1 MKVEHSTQV
10 QGINLSVLMPVYNA
24 ELTIRDAVQST
35 LKSMPE
41 NSELLI
47 QLDGC
52 VDDSRTVIET
62 ISDDRIRIFESKENL
77 GIAATL
83 NSLLSHA
90 RGKCIARMDQDDI
103 CLPGRFKKQLNGMR
117 VLNSDLLFGK
127 AVLWNPK
134 KLFSFF
140 PVPSPRF
147 SREELDLALI
157 RSNPLVHPTM
167 MATKSCLEALGGYR
181 QSVAEDYELW
191 LRARTHGFQIDRLNS
206 YLILYR
212 VHDKQLTKRL
222 EWQQKLDRDQNL
234 IESLTSFS
242 QKVLG
247 LRPRERMGLTDT
259 SDALWNELVTIYKPN
274 IFLRWKL
281 LGLKATLQSL
291 RRKK

>member
-1 MKVEHSTQV
+1 LKVEQLTQV
-10 QGINLSVLMPVYNA
+10 QSVILSVLMPVYNA
-24 ELTIRDAVQST
+24 ELTIKDAVQST

-83 NSLLSHA
+83 NRMLLHT
-90 RGKCIARMDQDDI
+90 RGKYIARMDQDDI
-103 CLPGRFKKQLNGMR
+103 CLSGRFKKQLNAMR
-117 VLNSDLLFGK
+117 TQNSDLLFGK
-127 AVLWNPK
+127 ALLWNPK
-134 KLFSFF
+134 KLFSIL
-140 PVPSPRF
+140 PVPTPRL
-147 SREELDLALI
+147 SRDELDLALI

-167 MATKSCLEALGGYR
+167 MATKSCIEALGGYR
-181 QSVAEDYELW
+181 QSIAEDYDLW

-206 YLILYR
+206 FLILYR

-222 EWQQKLDRDQNL
+222 EWQQKLNRDQNL
-234 IESLTSFS
+234 IESLASFS

-247 LRPRERMGLTDT
+247 LRPTEMMGLSET
-259 SDALWNELVTIYKPN
+259 SDALWEELVTIYRPN
-274 IFLRWKL
+274 VFLRWKL
-281 LGLKATLQSL
+281 LGVKAALRSL
-291 RRKK
+291 RRKN